1 MFEKI
6 SKRKLKGLMLWK
18 YLFQLLLTPIILSIL
33 MNLLFFIEEWIR
45 LGINS
50 AISLIFHK
58 HEFFGL
64 IIPGGIG
71 FSFLAIVCNLV
82 NILSVVPFIKL
93 LIDCMSKADEETKEI
108 EVYNTLPP
116 YELQCYR
123 QSKRFIS
130 DTFSR
135 KENIEMFIYDE
146 NKTKYRFFWNENY
159 GEKVEES
166 KICQAKRMRISYF
179 KHSKI
184 IFRCENSGVR
194 TVLKFTEKRVRF

>member
-1 MFEKI
+1 
-6 SKRKLKGLMLWK
+6 
-18 YLFQLLLTPIILSIL
+18 
-33 MNLLFFIEEWIR
+33 
-45 LGINS
+45 
-50 AISLIFHK
+50 
-58 HEFFGL
+58 
-64 IIPGGIG
+64 
-71 FSFLAIVCNLV
+71 
-82 NILSVVPFIKL
+82 
-93 LIDCMSKADEETKEI
+93 MSKADEETKEI

-184 IFRCENSGVR
+184 IFRCEILES
-194 TVLKFTEKRVRF
+194 EQY

>member
-45 LGINS
+45 LGINR

-184 IFRCENSGVR
+184 IFRCEILES
-194 TVLKFTEKRVRF
+194 EQY

>member
-1 MFEKI
+1 M
-6 SKRKLKGLMLWK
+6 
-18 YLFQLLLTPIILSIL
+18 
-33 MNLLFFIEEWIR
+33 
-45 LGINS
+45 GINS

-58 HEFFGL
+58 QEFFGL

-71 FSFLAIVCNLV
+71 FSFLGIVFNLP

-108 EVYNTLPP
+108 EVYNILPP
-116 YELQCYR
+116 YELQCLR
-123 QSKRFIS
+123 QSKRFMS

-184 IFRCENSGVR
+184 IFRCEI
-194 TVLKFTEKRVRF
+194 LELEQY

>member
-6 SKRKLKGLMLWK
+6 SKRKMKGLMLWK
-18 YLFQLLLTPIILSIL
+18 YVFQLLLIPIIMGIL
-33 MNLLFFIEEWIR
+33 MSLLFFMVIWIR
-45 LGINS
+45 SGINS

-58 HEFFGL
+58 QEAFGL
-64 IIPGGIG
+64 YLPGCIEVI
-71 FSFLAIVCNLV
+71 FLAIVFNLV
-82 NILSVVPFIKL
+82 NILSVIPFIKL

-108 EVYNTLPP
+108 EVNKTFLP
-116 YELQCYR
+116 YELQSIR
-123 QSKRFIS
+123 QSKRFMS

-159 GEKVEES
+159 GEKIEES
-166 KICQAKRMRISYF
+166 KIHQAKRMRISYF

-184 IFRCENSGVR
+184 IFRCEILES
-194 TVLKFTEKRVRF
+194 EQY